1 TGCAISPAVR
11 ENSARPSPSTARS
24 TARTCAA
31 AFFTSK
37 TAASR
42 RRNSAPRRASA
53 SITPASGKTNGIDS
67 WSAAASL
74 CRRREGARRT
84 HQSALRMAED
94 KDLEDLIAGRLRAAG
109 LKFAT
114 ERAVGGLA
122 PDFVVYAPDGRQFIV
137 QTRDWDF
144 PGLTMEASRQA
155 QHYQDA
161 AKADGAFIVIPG
173 LKRNLPSKGVVTVE
187 GLIPALQ
194 AEMQTEKSRT
204 NPAEV
209 TRIDKLVF
217 AAMPFAP
224 QYEDVFFVAMSYAAE
239 QVGAV
244 CDRVDRR
251 EFQGNVVDEVHR
263 MIRKASAVI
272 VDLSESKPNVLYE
285 AGYAHALKKPCV
297 HICSTPLE
305 KLPFDVA
312 QWKTTRYEPGQT
324 HKLRRDLTQR
334 LKAIFDS

>member
-1 TGCAISPAVR
+1 MA
-11 ENSARPSPSTARS
+11 
-24 TARTCAA
+24 
-31 AFFTSK
+31 
-37 TAASR
+37 
-42 RRNSAPRRASA
+42 
-53 SITPASGKTNGIDS
+53 DS
-67 WSAAASL
+67 Q
-74 CRRREGARRT
+74 E
-84 HQSALRMAED
+84 E
-94 KDLEDLIAGRLRAAG
+94 DLEEIIAERLREAG
-109 LKFAT
+109 FKFAT

-122 PDFVVYAPDGRQFIV
+122 PDFIVYAPDGRQFIV
-137 QTRDWDF
+137 EARSWDF
-144 PGLTMEASRQA
+144 PGLTTEAGRQA

-161 AKADGAFIVIPG
+161 TRADGAFVVIPG
-173 LKRNLPSKGVVTVE
+173 LKRSLPSKGVVSVD

-194 AEMQTEKSRT
+194 AEMETEKARV
-204 NPAEV
+204 NPSEV
-209 TRIDKLVF
+209 TKIEKLIF

-263 MIRKASAVI
+263 MIRKSSAVI

-285 AGYAHALKKPCV
+285 AGFAHALKKPCI
-297 HICSTPLE
+297 HICSTPME

-334 LKAIFDS
+334 LKVIFDS